1 MSDTF
6 EGLATRE
13 LTDMVALAR
22 SSGESNSPLLD
33 HLQGL
38 YEGLGWTAS
47 RFPLNGGGEARAN
60 LLVANSDTPSVLF
73 DVHTDTVPPGDL
85 DRWTETEG
93 GPRSVTRNADN
104 LYGLG
109 TSDTLGSGAVL
120 NALALSGRFPNG
132 TAIVF
137 TTDEEVGALGAAE
150 LLRVKAIP
158 ESVRMMVVC
167 EPTNNLVVQGEK
179 GFVPFDIVARGV
191 VDNAVPGGISDDD
204 VKVVMVVG
212 QEAHSARP
220 FQGKNALFEATQMD
234 DVAELADKLV
244 LGIDCHGIRNKLPG
258 LAVVSWAEPADLQPE
273 GVHAEVKLA
282 PVLDF
287 LTRFQA
293 IIAELDATR
302 DDHFKPPQGTMNVGA
317 VDTVGSDMVF
327 SCDMRPVPACD
338 YNRVLDRV
346 RAEAR
351 TAFGEVSL
359 GHPHA
364 ALPPVWNQLEPA
376 FEAAI
381 GEQLDV
387 IGKSAYTEAAV
398 YAPAG
403 YPVVIAGPGNLLV
416 HRPNEHVAIAALVA
430 GGDLYEKIA
439 RLVTDGPD
447 PGPA

>member
-6 EGLATRE
+6 EGLAIRE
-13 LTDMVALAR
+13 LTDLVALAR
-22 SSGESNSPLLD
+22 TSGESNSPVLN

-38 YEGLGWTAS
+38 YEGLGWKAS

-60 LLVANSDTPSVLF
+60 LLVSNSDAPAVLF

-85 DRWTETEG
+85 DRWTETDG
-93 GPRSVTRNADN
+93 GPRKVTRNADS

-120 NALALSGRFPNG
+120 NALAIQGRLPDG

-150 LLRVKAIP
+150 FLRVKGIP
-158 ESVRMMVVC
+158 ESVRMIVVC

-191 VDNAVPGGISDDD
+191 VDNAVPGGIDDDD
-204 VKVVMVVG
+204 VKVIMVVG

-220 FQGKNALFEATQMD
+220 FQGKNALFEATHMD
-234 DVAELADKLV
+234 DVAEVANKLV
-244 LGIDCHGIRNKLPG
+244 LGLDCPGIRNKLPG

-273 GVHAEVKLA
+273 GIHAEVKLA

-293 IIAELDATR
+293 IIEDLDATR
-302 DDHFKPPQGTMNVGA
+302 DDHFKPPQVTMNVGA
-317 VDTVGSDMVF
+317 VNTVGRDLVF

-338 YNRVLDRV
+338 FTAVLEQV
-346 RAEAR
+346 R
-351 TAFGEVSL
+351 TAAGAAFGDVSL

-364 ALPPVWNQLEPA
+364 ALPPVWSQLDPA

-381 GEQLDV
+381 GDQMDV

-416 HRPNEHVAIAALVA
+416 HRPNEHIAISALVA

-439 RLVTDGPD
+439 RLITG
-447 PGPA
+447 